1 MELGIWLDS
10 RFPDRINL
18 LRLTM
23 LPTSDGR
30 GPENELYAKFRLED
44 REGSKTSLGIEPFNR
59 WFSDR
64 SRRYKFLSLPEAWRD
79 WSFQVVTVCNNHVQ
93 PCEVS
98 K

>member
-1 MELGIWLDS
+1 
-10 RFPDRINL
+10 
-18 LRLTM
+18 M

-64 SRRYKFLSLPEAWRD
+64 SRRYKFLSLPRLGG
-79 WSFQVVTVCNNHVQ
+79 TG
-93 PCEVS
+93 PS
-98 K
+98 KLLLYAIIMFSRVRFPSDDGMSPDNLVLYKAS